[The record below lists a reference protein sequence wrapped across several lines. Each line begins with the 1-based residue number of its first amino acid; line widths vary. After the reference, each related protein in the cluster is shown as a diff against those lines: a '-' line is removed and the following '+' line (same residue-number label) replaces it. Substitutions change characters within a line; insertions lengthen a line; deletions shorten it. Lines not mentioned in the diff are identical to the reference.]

1 MAEQMENREAD
12 RFAAGT
18 GRTDTNEA
26 REGEI
31 MPGVTG
37 GGTNYVPPAGPADAT
52 RESPASAEGT
62 IGAVGEMDFTGA
74 PAGTTGASHVSGA
87 NPAGITQGGGPGD
100 GSMTTGGTG
109 PGIPGPGPQSVE
121 STVAILGDRE
131 PDVGHDASGTGGM
144 GGAGSTGGAAGSD
157 AAAESERSEKPK
169 CP

>member
-1 MAEQMENREAD
+1 
-12 RFAAGT
+12 
-18 GRTDTNEA
+18 
-26 REGEI
+26 

-37 GGTNYVPPAGPADAT
+37 GGTTYVPPAGPADDA
-52 RESPASAEGT
+52 RESASSVEGT

-87 NPAGITQGGGPGD
+87 SPAGITQGGGPGE
-100 GSMTTGGTG
+100 GMMTTGGTG

-131 PDVGHDASGTGGM
+131 LGVGRDASGTGGM
-144 GGAGSTGGAAGSD
+144 GGAGGTGGAGGSD
-157 AAAESERSEKPK
+157 SAAESEGSEKPK